1 VNTHKSFVWLI
12 VALLLIV
19 LLIPGSSFA
28 QENVKSNKQVC
39 SRYLEEFWN
48 EGNFEN
54 AEALFTDDFVSHY
67 PWGGDLS
74 ETGLELTIR
83 NLRDGNPDTHF
94 DVTATIAQGDYVAM
108 VFFMKSTWTERWNIS
123 LPTNEVWT
131 MSGIFVHRFDDGKI
145 AEEWLLGDTF
155 HIRWQLGLDSAL
167 SEFSIQEAWDIE
179 MEDGAA
185 AIEDNLSLV
194 EDWISSFYNEPDFSL
209 VTDEFTIHDALVFT
223 PEAIVGHEEVQS
235 WLASRN
241 SAWPDFEMIPN
252 LDTEEITIIS
262 EGELVLVLGAYQ
274 ATFTV
279 DFTMEDSDFAAN
291 DRVITVPAAELYRI
305 EDGKLAE
312 LWIAFDT
319 MSWFNQMARP
329 VKKSE

>member
-1 VNTHKSFVWLI
+1 MNTRRFFVWLI
-12 VALLLIV
+12 AALLLNV
-19 LLIPGSSFA
+19 LLIPASSVA
-28 QENVKSNKQVC
+28 QENLTTNKQLC
-39 SRYLEEFWN
+39 SQYLEEFWN

-54 AEALFTDDFVSHY
+54 ADEIFADDFVSHY
-67 PWGGDLS
+67 PWGGDLN

-83 NLRDGNPDTHF
+83 NLRGGNPDTHF
-94 DVTATIAQGDYVAM
+94 DVTATIAQDDYVAM
-108 VFFMKSTWTERWNIS
+108 VFYMKSTWTERWNIS

-167 SEFSIQEAWDIE
+167 REFSIQEAWDIE
-179 MEDGAA
+179 MEDGDA
-185 AIEDNLSLV
+185 AIEDNLTLV
-194 EDWISSFYNEPDFSL
+194 EDWIASFYNEPDFSL
-209 VTDEFTIHDALVFT
+209 VTDDFTIHDTLVFT
-223 PEAIVGHEEVQS
+223 PQAIVGQTDIQS

-241 SAWPDFEMIPN
+241 SVWPDFEMIPN
-252 LDTEEITIIS
+252 LDTEEITMIA
-262 EGELVLVLGAYQ
+262 EGNLVLVLSAYQ

-279 DFTMEDSDFAAN
+279 DFTMEESDFVAN
-291 DRVITVPAAELYRI
+291 NRVITVPAAELYRI

-319 MSWFNQMARP
+319 VSWFNQMARP
-329 VKKSE
+329 VKESE